1 MGHCVAAWELTS
13 SFASLTVMFLLL
25 TVMSRT
31 EPRVPHKKTDIA
43 TSQMSRN
50 RKSHIP
56 DSHSDHEIC
65 CRCVCV
71 GVSDVPGPMWGC
83 YVKRRR
89 GGETSDLSWL
99 LAGLPCFARLGS
111 PNVAALTEVSGFAVR
126 PGLSAGRRSVYP
138 CMKLAVEFV
147 FAPCK
152 GSNP

>member
-31 EPRVPHKKTDIA
+31 EPGVPHKKTDIA

-71 GVSDVPGPMWGC
+71 WVFLMFLVPCGAA
-83 YVKRRR
+83 
-89 GGETSDLSWL
+89 TSKEDE
-99 LAGLPCFARLGS
+99 AARLLIFLGFWLGFLASQGS
-111 PNVAALTEVSGFAVR
+111 DPRTSLH
-126 PGLSAGRRSVYP
+126 
-138 CMKLAVEFV
+138 
-147 FAPCK
+147 
-152 GSNP
+152 